1 MKDKGQILEIP
12 ASSPLYNDEVLN
24 FLTKKEELI
33 WYSTPKRY
41 DLFDGILIG
50 GHQGIENF
58 KLGQRKKISS
68 GGHQLPLYVIS
79 IDQNENRIFVGA
91 GNNHPG
97 LLVKALR
104 IFKKNLQLEDTD
116 TFFLNNNFEPVV
128 VKVYFDEEY
137 LLDNVKLYYHKEE
150 LFLEF
155 PESINIYKYKKT
167 SIYHNETFLAT
178 INI

>member
-104 IFKKNLQLEDTD
+104 IFKKKFTIRR
-116 TFFLNNNFEPVV
+116 
-128 VKVYFDEEY
+128 YRY
-137 LLDNVKLYYHKEE
+137 I
-150 LFLEF
+150 LF
-155 PESINIYKYKKT
+155 K
-167 SIYHNETFLAT
+167 
-178 INI
+178 

>member
-1 MKDKGQILEIP
+1 MKDKGQIVEIS
-12 ASSPLYNDEVLN
+12 ASSPLYNDDALN

-33 WYSTPKRY
+33 WHSTPKTY

-97 LLVKALR
+97 LLVKVLKINKENIHR
-104 IFKKNLQLEDTD
+104 EDTNTD
-116 TFFLNNNFEPVV
+116 FLNNNFEPVTA
-128 VKVYFDEEY
+128 KVYFDEEY
-137 LLDNVKLYYHKEE
+137 SLDNVKLYNDKEE

-155 PESINIYKYKKT
+155 SEPTNIYNYKKL
-167 SIYHNETFLAT
+167 SIFQNENLIGTT
-178 INI
+178 NI